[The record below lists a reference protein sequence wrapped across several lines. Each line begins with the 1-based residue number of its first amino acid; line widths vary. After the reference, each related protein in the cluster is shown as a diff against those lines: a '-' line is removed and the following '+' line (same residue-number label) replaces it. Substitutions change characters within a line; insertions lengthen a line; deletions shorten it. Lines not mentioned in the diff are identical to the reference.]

1 MMGDPQTKRSMGPGT
16 MQKVRSVKIGMLLLA
31 LALALGACQSEAP
44 EAIREGGFFYNEPD
58 GLNTLDPAR
67 MGYRA
72 AIWVGTQ
79 LFNGLVELDT
89 TGAIVPSLARRWTV
103 DSTGTRWTFVLRDDV
118 WFHEDSCF
126 GSRRTRRVVASDVK
140 FSFERICDARTKS
153 TGVWVLRDK
162 IAGAAAFFEATAAG
176 KETPKGI
183 SGIRVLND
191 STVEIQLVKPFAPFL
206 ALLTMPYCFI
216 VPREA
221 VEFYGDRFFQHPVGT
236 GPFRFGRW
244 REDVEL
250 VLYRND
256 RYFERD
262 GQGRQLPYLDSIVVT
277 FLKDTKSEFL
287 LFQQG
292 KLDFLSA
299 IDPAF
304 QPQLFD
310 ENGHLRSEYRHWQL
324 YQAPAYSIEYYGFL
338 LDTTFAAARRL
349 PFAHSRALRQAL
361 NYAVDREALVR
372 YVLRGKGIP
381 AHFGILPPGF
391 PGFDS
396 TVQGYRYDPQ
406 RVRQLL
412 AEAGFPDGKG
422 LPEFTLQLG
431 QSERTMA
438 VAEAV
443 QEQWRKFGIRVKLRQ
458 VDFPQHLEM
467 VRTGKLA
474 FWRTSWIADYPDP
487 ENFLA
492 LFYSPFFAPYG
503 PNTTHFAHPVV
514 DSLYERA
521 LSPLL
526 SPQQRFQI
534 YHQMEKIVLAEAPWV
549 FLYYNVIQRLAQP
562 WIRGF
567 FVDGSDRLLL
577 KYVWKQQGQ

>member
-1 MMGDPQTKRSMGPGT
+1 MMAAMRQYMGLCVLG
-16 MQKVRSVKIGMLLLA
+16 IFLL
-31 LALALGACQSEAP
+31 LGAC
-44 EAIREGGFFYNEPD
+44 REQTAVVVQQGGFFYNEPD

-89 TGAIVPSLARRWTV
+89 TGHIVPSLARSWTV
-103 DSTGTRWTFVLRDDV
+103 DSTGTRWTFVLRSDV
-118 WFHEDSCF
+118 WFHEDPCF
-126 GSRRTRRVVASDVK
+126 GERRTRRVVAADVK
-140 FSFERICDARTKS
+140 YSFERICDARTKS

-162 IAGAAAFFEATAAG
+162 IVGAAEFFTATAEG
-176 KETPKGI
+176 QMPPPEGI

-191 STVEIQLVKPFAPFL
+191 STVEIQLVRPFAPFL
-206 ALLTMPYCFI
+206 ALLTMPYCFV
-216 VPREA
+216 VPHEA
-221 VEFYGDRFFQHPVGT
+221 VEFYGERFFQHPVGT

-250 VLYRND
+250 VLYRNE

-262 GQGRQLPYLDSIVVT
+262 GQGNPLPYLDSIVVT
-277 FLKDTKSEFL
+277 FLKDTKTEFL

-310 ENGHLRSEYRHWQL
+310 ENGQFRQLPQQWRLYRV
-324 YQAPAYSIEYYGFL
+324 PAYSIEYYGIL
-338 LDTTFAAARRL
+338 LDTHFAAARQL
-349 PFAHSRALRQAL
+349 PLARSLALRKAL
-361 NYAVDREALVR
+361 NYAVDRQALVR
-372 YVLRGKGIP
+372 YVLRGRGVP
-381 AHFGILPPGF
+381 AHYGILPPGF

-396 TVQGYRYDPQ
+396 TVYGYRYQPDS
-406 RVRQLL
+406 VRRLL
-412 AEAGFPDGKG
+412 AAAGFPDGKG
-422 LPEFTLQLG
+422 LPELILQLG
-431 QSERTMA
+431 KSERTMA

-443 QEQWRKFGIRVKLRQ
+443 QEQWRKFGIRVRLQQ

-474 FWRTSWIADYPDP
+474 LWRTSWIADYPDP

-503 PNTTHFAHPVV
+503 PNTTHFAHPTV
-514 DSLYERA
+514 DSLYEAA
-521 LSPLL
+521 LSPML
-526 SPQQRFQI
+526 PPAQRFAI
-534 YHQMEKIVLAEAPWV
+534 YHRMEKIVLAHAPWV
-549 FLYYNVIQRLAQP
+549 FLYYNVIQRLVQP
-562 WIRGF
+562 WVRGF

-577 KYVWKQQGQ
+577 KYVWKQTQGR